1 MQVTSIEQFE
11 AAKQTLVMTRSNLV
25 KGAKVTG
32 DLISNYAEALCTMFH
47 QVNDQGEVLT
57 PWYELK
63 GKAKA
68 GVKEER
74 AAFAADMAS
83 AGFGTG
89 TTDVYWQRVKEA
101 SGYITP
107 KNRVSGA
114 TGVDAKNLS
123 DLQTII
129 NRIFKAEEAGDSSAE
144 RSSEYKGRLME
155 IFEGL
160 GGDPDKLG

>member
-1 MQVTSIEQFE
+1 MQVTSLEQFE
-11 AAKQTLVMTRSNLV
+11 AAKQTLVMTRGNLV

-47 QVNDQGEVLT
+47 QVNEHGEVLT

-63 GKAKA
+63 GKTKA

-74 AAFAADMAS
+74 AAFAADMSS

-107 KNRVSGA
+107 KNRVSGS

-144 RSSEYKGRLME
+144 RSSEYKGQLME